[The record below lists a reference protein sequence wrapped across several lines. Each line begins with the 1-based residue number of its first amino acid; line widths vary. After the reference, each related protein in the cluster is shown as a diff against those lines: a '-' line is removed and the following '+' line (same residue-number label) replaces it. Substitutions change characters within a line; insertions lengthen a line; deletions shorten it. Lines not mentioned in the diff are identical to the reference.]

1 MAQITAT
8 IPDDVVKRIDISA
21 LEKGISRSKWV
32 AQAIDTFLSSGLREG
47 VAGSEHMGSVV
58 ESNTLMEDSLQ
69 KAMTASQSDIFR
81 EQEHMKE
88 EIQRLMHEV
97 EGKNQVIRLQSDE
110 ISWLRGEC
118 AKITDRMI
126 MALPSPRQHWWEFWR
141 QKTG

>member
-8 IPDDVVKRIDISA
+8 ITDDVLKKIDNSA
-21 LEKGISRSKWV
+21 SEKGISRSKWV
-32 AQAIDTFLSSGLREG
+32 ALAIDVFLESGVRENDTASEYMESGKSSE
-47 VAGSEHMGSVV
+47 AHTPDTHEEHMTS
-58 ESNTLMEDSLQ
+58 
-69 KAMTASQSDIFR
+69 SQSEVYR

-118 AKITDRMI
+118 AKMTDHMI
-126 MALPSPRQHWWEFWR
+126 IALPPPRQHWWEFWKR
-141 QKTG
+141 NP